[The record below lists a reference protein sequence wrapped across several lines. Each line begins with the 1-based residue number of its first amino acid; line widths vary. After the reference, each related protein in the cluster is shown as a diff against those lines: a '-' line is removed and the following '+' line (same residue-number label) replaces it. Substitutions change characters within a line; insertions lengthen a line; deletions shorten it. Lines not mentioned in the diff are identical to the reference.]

1 MAEGRRERMR
11 EKIRARGAQG
21 LPPHEIIEFMLYPFI
36 PRKDT
41 SPLAKELLKEFKSL
55 DGILEAKEDELL
67 RVKGM
72 PKMAA
77 VTFPMYKELI
87 KVAYEENV
95 LKKEQKIANSKDA
108 GNFCAKLLYYSSVE
122 KVAVV
127 YLNNLDK
134 ILGYDI
140 ISEGS
145 TTETHFDAKKICK
158 GAVFYQAS
166 GIIITHNHPS
176 GNMMPSD
183 EDVSCTQR
191 IQKQLEPL
199 GIKLMDH
206 VIVSGDRYYSMRNN
220 GDIK

>member
-11 EKIRARGAQG
+11 DKIRSRGASG
-21 LPPHEIIEFMLYPFI
+21 LPPHEVIEFMLYPFI

-41 SPLAKELLKEFKSL
+41 SPLAKALLKEFGSM
-55 DGILEAKEDELL
+55 DGILEAKEEELL
-67 RVKGM
+67 RVSGM

-77 VTFPMYKELI
+77 VTFPMYKDLI

-95 LKKEQKIANSKDA
+95 LKRERKIANSKDA
-108 GNFCAKLLYYSSVE
+108 GNFCSRLLYYSVVE
-122 KVAVV
+122 KMAVI
-127 YLNNLDK
+127 YINSIDK

-140 ISEGS
+140 VSEGS

-158 GAVFYQAS
+158 GAIFNQAS
-166 GIIITHNHPS
+166 GIILTHNHPS

-183 EDVSCTQR
+183 EDISCTQG

-199 GIKLMDH
+199 GIRLIDH
-206 VIVSGDRYYSMRNN
+206 IIVSGERYYSMRNN